1 MADEDEDDRSKK
13 FESQEGEMEIMS
25 VREANMRRLT
35 ERDMF
40 DDEDEDED
48 DELDL
53 DEIDEDDLE
62 LPDEDEEL

>member
-1 MADEDEDDRSKK
+1 MADEDEDDRSEK
-13 FESQEGEMEIMS
+13 FISQADEMEIMS
-25 VREANMRRLT
+25 VEEINRIKALSPT
-35 ERDMF
+35 Y
-40 DDEDEDED
+40 EDEDED